1 MKTLF
6 VVGAKLVGLLVLYW
20 AMPDLPQLFAYIPY
34 LLLVSGEAGRMGQ
47 FGPSWPM
54 CAGIV
59 GHFILMLCLA
69 WALLFR
75 TERVAGILG
84 VPDNELTPSSFSESS
99 ILRLGITLIGV
110 YALVRGIPL
119 FAKCALAIYGEWRP
133 KAEDFQTWEFVSA
146 IFQILLGAALTF
158 RPDRVAAII
167 TRKTTAMSTLMNSI
181 DENSS
186 KEQ

>member
-20 AMPDLPQLFAYIPY
+20 SIVAVPQVLGYIGMLLGDSEWIWQHGGIWWCVGLIAY
-34 LLLVSGEAGRMGQ
+34 LLLT
-47 FGPSWPM
+47 
-54 CAGIV
+54 
-59 GHFILMLCLA
+59 LCLA
-69 WALLFR
+69 LALLFR

-84 VPDNELTPSSFSESS
+84 VADSELTPTSFSESS

-119 FAKCALAIYGEWRP
+119 FAKCALAVYGQRGP
-133 KAEDFQTWEFVSA
+133 KAEDFQTWELVSA
-146 IFQILLGAALTF
+146 VVQIILGAALTF

-167 TRKTTAMSTLMNSI
+167 TRKTAATSMLMNSM
-181 DENSS
+181 DEGSS
-186 KEQ
+186 KEE